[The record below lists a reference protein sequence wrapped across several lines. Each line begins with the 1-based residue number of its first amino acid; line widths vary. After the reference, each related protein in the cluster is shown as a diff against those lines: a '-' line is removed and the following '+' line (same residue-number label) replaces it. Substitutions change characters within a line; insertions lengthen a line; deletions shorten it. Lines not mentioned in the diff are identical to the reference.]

1 MCASQFGENFPAA
14 LGEKN
19 QLFLFLSQ
27 YVYNQVRCYQTGGVH
42 YVGHAGKIIKDARA
56 QYAEFLS
63 WHTTKARLPCYNYP
77 QPLSLPPSLHPA
89 TLRAPP
95 CPFLLKCM
103 HAL

>member
-1 MCASQFGENFPAA
+1 MQFGENFPAA

-42 YVGHAGKIIKDARA
+42 YVGHAGKIINGTARA

-77 QPLSLPPSLHPA
+77 QPLSLPPPS
-89 TLRAPP
+89 TLPP
-95 CPFLLKCM
+95 CVSPPFY
-103 HAL
+103 